1 MATLAD
7 QRVVVMGL
15 STFGGGV
22 GCVSWLLEQG
32 ADVTITDLR
41 DEQTLGPSLSEF
53 EHQRCRLVLGRHAA
67 ADFAEADLIIVNPAV
82 PKPWSNPYLKVA
94 EEAGIPMCTEISLLT
109 DRLDRRCC
117 IGITGTAGKSTT
129 AAMTHHLLAAAGHDA
144 VLGGNIGGSLL
155 PRLGDIGADT
165 WVVLELSS
173 AQLYW
178 LGQGKGWSPS
188 IAGITN
194 IAPNHLDWH
203 GDMDHYLTCKESI
216 AKTHT
221 HEDVLIRGEHCDALP
236 AGIELLVPGEH
247 NRINAAMAAALASA
261 ATNVSADTLRSFRG
275 LHHRLAAVEEQS
287 SKRFF
292 DDSKS
297 TTPEATVLAV
307 NSFGDSTRIHLIA
320 GGYDK
325 GVSLAAIAELAPT
338 LAGLYTIGA
347 TGGMLSQSAGPT
359 STPCG
364 TLDRA
369 VAAAIARMRDG
380 DVLLL
385 SPGCASWDQFSDYR
399 ARGEAFAAL
408 VAEAVG
414 HGKDPDAALGSTIR
428 RS

>member
-15 STFGGGV
+15 GTFGGGV

-53 EHQRCRLVLGRHAA
+53 EHQRCRLVLGRHKA

-129 AAMTHHLLAAAGHDA
+129 AAMTHHLLTAAGHDA

-178 LGQGKGWSPS
+178 LGQGGGWSPS

-203 GDMDHYLTCKESI
+203 GDMDHYLACKESI
-216 AKTHT
+216 AKTQT
-221 HEDVLIRGEHCDALP
+221 PEDMLIRGEHCDALP
-236 AGIELLVPGEH
+236 ADIELLVPGEH
-247 NRINAAMAAALASA
+247 NRINAAMAVTLASA
-261 ATNVSADTLRSFRG
+261 ATNVSPDTLRSFRG
-275 LHHRLAAVEEQS
+275 LPHRLAAVGENS
-287 SKRFF
+287 PKRFF

-307 NSFGDSTRIHLIA
+307 KSFGDSTRIHLIA

-325 GVSLAAIAELAPT
+325 GVSLAAIVELAPN

-347 TGGMLSQSAGPT
+347 TGGMLSQSVGSA
-359 STPCG
+359 STHCG
-364 TLDRA
+364 TLDLA
-369 VAAAIARMRDG
+369 VTAAIARMRDG

-385 SPGCASWDQFSDYR
+385 SPGCASWDQFPDYR
-399 ARGEAFAAL
+399 ARGEAFAVL

-414 HGKDPDAALGSTIR
+414 HGKDPGADLGSAIR